1 MWFSEGVAE
10 FRPKNQL
17 FLENE
22 EDATFDEVCL
32 LLIEGNF

>member
-17 FLENE
+17 FLKNE

-32 LLIEGNF
+32 LFIEGNL